1 MAPKQKDERTAL
13 CQSFAT
19 HNGQRF
25 TVTMTAPILGVRIRH
40 GVGTYFDEIKFAR
53 IGAAPKVRAQVAG
66 FIVPAT
72 FTVTGLDRV
81 IRFTTKLRATDKQD
95 STIQIGYIVVEDGT
109 THLNDGAI
117 PKPSTLLRAALKA
130 TSCVI
135 EQTPQSKR
143 TGGTLIAVMGNAS
156 RDEVGAASG
165 NQIKERTGG
174 REAIF
179 ADSELRNCVYWYKKL
194 PPKSQRV
201 GVGTRE
207 WIGGQTNTPSGTVGR
222 QIKAARDAG
231 HLPKLKKKRD
241 K

>member
-13 CQSFAT
+13 CQSFGT

-25 TVTMTAPILGVRIRH
+25 TVTMTAPTLGVTIRY
-40 GVGTYFDEIKFAR
+40 GVGTYFEEIKFAR
-53 IGAAPKVRAQVAG
+53 IGAAPKVRAQVAA

-81 IRFTTKLRATDKQD
+81 IRFTTKLRATDKRD

-109 THLNDGAI
+109 THLDDDAL

-130 TSCVI
+130 TRCVI

-143 TGGTLIAVMGNAS
+143 TGGTLVSVTNRAS
-156 RDEVGAASG
+156 RDDISNASG
-165 NQIKERTGG
+165 NPIKERTGG
-174 REAIF
+174 RAAIF
-179 ADSELRNCVYWYKKL
+179 ADSELRNCAYWYKKL

>member
-13 CQSFAT
+13 CQSFGT

-25 TVTMTAPILGVRIRH
+25 TVTMTAPILGARFRN
-40 GVGTYFDEIKFAR
+40 GVGSWNKSIGFAR
-53 IGAAPKVRAQVAG
+53 IGAAPKVRAQIAG

-81 IRFTTKLRATDKQD
+81 IRFTTKLRATDKRD

-109 THLNDGAI
+109 THLDDGAI

-143 TGGTLIAVMGNAS
+143 TGGTLIGVMSRAS
-156 RDEVGAASG
+156 RDDISNASG
-165 NQIKERTGG
+165 NPIKERTGG
-174 REAIF
+174 RAAIF
-179 ADSELRNCVYWYKKL
+179 DDSELLNCAYWYKQL

-231 HLPKLKKKRD
+231 HLPKPKKKRD